1 VLRSLDFQPRDL
13 KAQRARLIG
22 SPRRFPTDVLDEMKL
37 VKVINSAQTPSG
49 RASRVEYR
57 SNFKALLD
65 DH

>member
-37 VKVINSAQTPSG
+37 VK
-49 RASRVEYR
+49 
-57 SNFKALLD
+57 
-65 DH
+65 